1 MKSKLILCIFLL
13 SLFPLMNLYSRT
25 LRHIDIND
33 VKQKHQQKLIEKKFE
48 ENKKR
53 VEEEYIQSV
62 MENKKCDWR
71 KELNE
76 MMTTADVFFTTLP
89 ATGDVNL
96 AFPDWDI
103 SISVSASV
111 SGTNLIITNSGTEG
125 SGGVSNGVLASFDTS
140 LYDTLV
146 FDVSISGNTGF
157 GVFDGPN
164 SLLFTTT
171 SGTFNVRVPQSIN
184 KALGFLSPALSTG
197 TVTVSNLRYQRR
209 TPLNVFVSLDSPEA
223 TSFIRTDPMMANLSP
238 QERLQKLKD
247 MLKAGDEYVEKMLGS
262 GFPGTGSVPPGDY
275 DPFKQAPAG
284 KAGDTP
290 GVKVS
295 DFDVSKMEKD
305 YGEVAGSMNTPAG
318 AIKFMKDLMKDGFG
332 GNEIRTTVNGHR
344 MVGRPSEII
353 QQINLN
359 FPGGV

>member
-1 MKSKLILCIFLL
+1 
-13 SLFPLMNLYSRT
+13 MNLYSRT

-33 VKQKHQQKLIEKKFE
+33 VKQKHQQKLIEKKLE

-76 MMTTADVFFTTLP
+76 MMTTADVFFTNLP

-96 AFPDWDI
+96 EFPNWNELAGFNYNI
-103 SISVSASV
+103 SD
-111 SGTNLIITNSGTEG
+111 GTLTITNSGVPGPE
-125 SGGVSNGVLASFDTS
+125 SGIAASFDTS

-146 FDVSISGNTGF
+146 IDAKFSGNTIL
-157 GVFDGPN
+157 GVFAGDSFDPILVAT
-164 SLLFTTT
+164 S
-171 SGTFNVRVPQSIN
+171 SGTYTISVPQSKNQILFFVSPTLSVGTITIN
-184 KALGFLSPALSTG
+184 
-197 TVTVSNLRYQRR
+197 NLRFQRR
-209 TPLNVFVSLDSPEA
+209 TPINVFVPLDSPEA
-223 TSFIRTDPMMANLSP
+223 TSFIRSDPMMANLSP